1 MASRVNLAKE
11 ELLKEIFDY
20 PRLDYIRKGQHV
32 FNYIDRKYNVA
43 RDVQFLDKIDCFYDD
58 SKIDMF
64 IECAIKRINE
74 GQ

>member
-1 MASRVNLAKE
+1 MASRINLTKE

-20 PRLDYIRKGQHV
+20 PRPDYIRKGQHV

-43 RDVQFLDKIDCFYDD
+43 RDIQFLDKIDCFYDD
-58 SKIDMF
+58 SKIDTF
-64 IECAIKRINE
+64 IGCAIKRIHE

>member
-1 MASRVNLAKE
+1 MASRINLTKE
-11 ELLKEIFDY
+11 ELLKEIFDC
-20 PRLDYIRKGQHV
+20 PKSNYIRRGQHV

-43 RDVQFLDKIDCFYDD
+43 RDVQFLDNIDCFYDD

>member
-1 MASRVNLAKE
+1 MASRINLTKE
-11 ELLKEIFDY
+11 ELSKEIFDY
-20 PRLDYIRKGQHV
+20 PKPDYIRKGQHV

-58 SKIDMF
+58 SKIDTF
-64 IECAIKRINE
+64 IEYAIKRINE

>member
-1 MASRVNLAKE
+1 MAARINLTKE

-20 PRLDYIRKGQHV
+20 PKPNYIRKGQHV

-64 IECAIKRINE
+64 VDYAIKRINE

>member
-1 MASRVNLAKE
+1 MASRINLTKE

-20 PRLDYIRKGQHV
+20 PRPDYIRKGQHV

-43 RDVQFLDKIDCFYDD
+43 RDIQFLDKIDCFYDD
-58 SKIDMF
+58 SKIDTF
-64 IECAIKRINE
+64 IECAIKRIHE